1 MPTALGASTLK
12 IHSALFLI
20 LCAGVS
26 VSSSTSLIGFTW
38 SALTT
43 ESVCQGQRCDTAA
56 CPCGCECGTSAD
68 PGLCFVPKRTI
79 KYNQTLTHT
88 SGRANSSRS
97 LITTPNV
104 TKPNGI
110 VSVDVATGKFHPLY
124 ILPSTEFVVESAYDA
139 VAQVFW
145 MLQGSTLY
153 GWDQKDRTL
162 LTAVQVDISQCDDG
176 SICFNELRWDAKHR
190 RIVAVGIGFGGPQ
203 IAIVAINVTSGA
215 VAALSPPVSRNCA
228 LYLQCSTFDP
238 TLQTYYAWL
247 ACGSTPTAS
256 FYAIDL
262 TSGTNQTIL
271 KEWEAHSVLGPS
283 NFVQNMGVVTVTPDN
298 RIVQVNQD
306 NTTTPI
312 TSTMGSLPSSNGMGT
327 VVEGTHKMAYVSLVD
342 YSQNKL
348 ASIDL
353 LTGNTVL
360 IDLPYLLEST
370 HVLLP

>member
-1 MPTALGASTLK
+1 MVTAHGTCTLR

-20 LCAGVS
+20 LCAGVP
-26 VSSSTSLIGFTW
+26 VSTRSTSLIGFTW
-38 SALTT
+38 SAVKST
-43 ESVCQGQRCDTAA
+43 ETVCQGHRCDTAA
-56 CPCGCECGTSAD
+56 CPCGCECGTAAD

-79 KYNQTLTHT
+79 KYNQTMTNT
-88 SGRANSSRS
+88 SGRAISS
-97 LITTPNV
+97 PGPA
-104 TKPNGI
+104 KPNGI

-124 ILPSTEFVVESAYDA
+124 VLPSSEFVVESAYDA

-203 IAIVAINVTSGA
+203 IAVVAINVTSGA

-238 TLQTYYAWL
+238 LLQTYYAWL

-256 FYAIDL
+256 LYAIDL
-262 TSGTNQTIL
+262 SSGTNQTIL

-283 NFVQNMGVVTVTPDN
+283 NFVQTMGVVTVTPDN

-312 TSTMGSLPSSNGMGT
+312 SPTMGSLPSNNGMGT
-327 VVEGTHKMAYVSLVD
+327 VVKGSNKMAYVSLVD

-353 LTGNTVL
+353 LSGKTVL
-360 IDLPYLLEST
+360 IDLPYILEST
-370 HVLLP
+370 HVLED